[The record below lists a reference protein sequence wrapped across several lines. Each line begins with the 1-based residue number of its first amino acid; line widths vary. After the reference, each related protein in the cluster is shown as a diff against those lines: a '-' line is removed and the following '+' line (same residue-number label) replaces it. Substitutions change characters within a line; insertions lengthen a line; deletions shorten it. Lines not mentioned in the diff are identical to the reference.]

1 MGFRIPVNAEK
12 LGRRQLPMP
21 PFWMIALFLIATV
34 LTFLP
39 LVISALGR
47 FNVSNQPRIALVQDM
62 GTQPKYREQQSSTV
76 FADGRA
82 ARPVIPGT
90 VARGHLQED
99 DAYYRGYTA
108 ITTGADG
115 KPAPQWVDAFP
126 QQIQL
131 NDALLQRGQE
141 RFNIYCSTCH
151 GKDGSGNGPSN
162 VRANELVNAGVTG
175 MSWTQPSNFH
185 DAAPRSRPLG
195 HLYNTINN
203 GIRNMPGYGAQIPVA
218 DRWAIVAYVRA
229 LQIQQGVPANLVPA
243 DLKGQLK

>member
-12 LGRRQLPMP
+12 IGRRQLPMP

-34 LTFLP
+34 STFLP
-39 LVISALGR
+39 LVIAARAR
-47 FNVSNQPRIALVQDM
+47 FSTSTLPPIHIFQDM
-62 GTQPKYREQQSSTV
+62 DNQAKYREQSHSPV
-76 FADGRA
+76 FADGRS

-90 VARGHLQED
+90 VARGQLQED

-108 ITTGADG
+108 IVTGTDG

-126 QQIQL
+126 AQVQL
-131 NDALLQRGQE
+131 NDVLLRRGQE
-141 RFNIYCSTCH
+141 RYNIYCSACH
-151 GKDGSGNGPSN
+151 GKDGGGNGAVH
-162 VRANELVNAGVTG
+162 VRANDLVNAGTPG
-175 MSWTQPSNFH
+175 MSWTQPSNLH
-185 DAAPRSRPLG
+185 DAAPRSRSLG

-229 LQIQQGVPANLVPA
+229 LQVQQGVPASKVPA
-243 DLKGQLK
+243 NLKSELK